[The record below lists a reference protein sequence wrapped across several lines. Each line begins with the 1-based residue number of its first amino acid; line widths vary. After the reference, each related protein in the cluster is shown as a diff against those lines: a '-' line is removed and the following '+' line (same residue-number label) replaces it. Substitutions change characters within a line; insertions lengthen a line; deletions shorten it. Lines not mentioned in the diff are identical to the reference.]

1 VVNVMRGGPGLG
13 NIAPEQ
19 SDIKLACRGL
29 GHGNTQAIVLAP
41 SSPQEMLDLTR
52 LAFEL
57 SLAYRNPAIVVAD
70 GYLGQVT
77 GRVELPRTYTQ
88 PGLPPWAV
96 WGDAAH
102 RRNLVSSIHLSEQE
116 LEAHNRRLVAKYEEM
131 ARREQRA
138 ELFRCDD
145 ADVLLVACN
154 TPARMAKGAVEA
166 LRAKGVLAGLLRPL
180 TLWPFPVRL
189 LLPLLPQLR
198 QLVVVEASH
207 GQLEDELR
215 LALSHAGAPPPPIE
229 PLRSYGGV
237 LPSEQAIVD
246 AVQGGAAAAGRQQL
260 SA

>member
-1 VVNVMRGGPGLG
+1 
-13 NIAPEQ
+13 
-19 SDIKLACRGL
+19 
-29 GHGNTQAIVLAP
+29 
-41 SSPQEMLDLTR
+41 
-52 LAFEL
+52 
-57 SLAYRNPAIVVAD
+57 
-70 GYLGQVT
+70 
-77 GRVELPRTYTQ
+77 
-88 PGLPPWAV
+88 V